1 LRNYIRFILV
11 LSVFATS
18 VGYTYGQ
25 KVGVLDEVIAVVGES
40 IVLKSDLDRTY
51 YQMSLQYP
59 TYNGDLKCELF
70 DQILTQKLLL
80 YKADLDSLVV
90 AEERVNYEID
100 RRMDYYA
107 NQAGGLQNL
116 EKYLGMSLVEYK
128 AQMRRKMTEEMQIQE
143 AQNSIISE
151 LKVSPTEVRKFYE
164 DIPVDSLPD
173 FASEVEVAQL
183 LVAPK
188 PSATAEKYARETAE
202 KLRKEILEGSRDF
215 CLTATIYSDDQGSK
229 KDCGSLGDFKRG
241 QMVPE
246 FEAAVFKL
254 KKEEVSKVVKTQ
266 FGYHIIQLIERKGE
280 IANARHILI
289 RPKILQSDLEK
300 TSKKLSRVK
309 RLIEADSNEW
319 CTAVAKYSTDDN
331 TQANCGFFVDPNV
344 GTSKIEITA
353 LQSDVALR
361 VSGLKPG
368 GVSPPH
374 AVPQQDGSTW
384 FRIVYLKSETPP
396 HKASLEKD
404 YQKLSVYALEKKKQD
419 TLNEWSES
427 FRKDVYVWID
437 EKYMVC
443 PDMDTWVT
451 NKEKVVN
458 TNE

>member
-1 LRNYIRFILV
+1 MRKNIKVYLLIGFI
-11 LSVFATS
+11 SGFSAT
-18 VGYTYGQ
+18 TFGQ
-25 KVGVLDEVIAVVGES
+25 KVGVLDEVIAVVGEN

-90 AEERVNYEID
+90 PEERVNYEID

-107 NQAGGLQNL
+107 NQAGGMENL
-116 EKYLGMSLVEYK
+116 ERYLGMSLIEYK

-143 AQNSIISE
+143 AQNAVIAD
-151 LKVSPTEVRKFYE
+151 LKVSPTEVRKFFE
-164 DIPVDSLPD
+164 DIPKDSLPD

-183 LVAPK
+183 LIAPK
-188 PSATAEKYARETAE
+188 PSATAEEYARQTAE
-202 KLRKEILEGSRDF
+202 RLRKELLQGSRDF
-215 CLTATIYSDDQGSK
+215 CLTAQIYSDDLGSK
-229 KDCGSLGDFKRG
+229 KDCGTLGDFKRG

-254 KKEEVSKVVKTQ
+254 KKDSISKIVKTQ

-289 RPKILQSDLEK
+289 RPKILDSDLEK
-300 TSKKLSRVK
+300 TSKELSKIRKLVES
-309 RLIEADSNEW
+309 DSISW
-319 CTAVAKYSTDDN
+319 CAAVAKYSTDEN
-331 TQANCGFFVDPNV
+331 TQVNCGFYVDPNI
-344 GTSKIEITA
+344 GTSRIEITA
-353 LQSDVALR
+353 LESDVALR

-368 GVSPPH
+368 GISPPH

-384 FRIVYLKSETPP
+384 FRLIYLKSETPP

-419 TLNEWSES
+419 TLNEWSQS

-443 PDMDTWVT
+443 PDMDKWIT
-451 NKEKVVN
+451 NKKVLN

>member
-1 LRNYIRFILV
+1 
-11 LSVFATS
+11 
-18 VGYTYGQ
+18 
-25 KVGVLDEVIAVVGES
+25 
-40 IVLKSDLDRTY
+40 
-51 YQMSLQYP
+51 M
-59 TYNGDLKCELF
+59 
-70 DQILTQKLLL
+70 
-80 YKADLDSLVV
+80 
-90 AEERVNYEID
+90 
-100 RRMDYYA
+100 
-107 NQAGGLQNL
+107 
-116 EKYLGMSLVEYK
+116 
-128 AQMRRKMTEEMQIQE
+128 
-143 AQNSIISE
+143 
-151 LKVSPTEVRKFYE
+151 
-164 DIPVDSLPD
+164 
-173 FASEVEVAQL
+173 
-183 LVAPK
+183 
-188 PSATAEKYARETAE
+188 
-202 KLRKEILEGSRDF
+202 
-215 CLTATIYSDDQGSK
+215 
-229 KDCGSLGDFKRG
+229 
-241 QMVPE
+241 
-246 FEAAVFKL
+246 
-254 KKEEVSKVVKTQ
+254 VKTQ

-309 RLIEADSNEW
+309 RLIESDSIEW
-319 CTAVAKYSTDDN
+319 CVAVAKYSTDDN

-384 FRIVYLKSETPP
+384 FRIIYLKSETPP

-443 PDMDTWVT
+443 PDMDTWVKS
-451 NKEKVVN
+451 KEKVVN

>member
-1 LRNYIRFILV
+1 MKKYIQ
-11 LSVFATS
+11 VFLLIAFVS
-18 VGYTYGQ
+18 GLALNADAQ
-25 KVGVLDEVIAVVGES
+25 KVGVLDEVIAVVGEN

-80 YKADLDSLVV
+80 YKADFDSLVV
-90 AEERVNYEID
+90 PEERVNYEID

-107 NQAGGLQNL
+107 NQAGGMENL
-116 EKYLGMSLVEYK
+116 EKYLGMSLIEYK
-128 AQMRRKMTEEMQIQE
+128 TQMRRKMTDEMQIQE
-143 AQNSIISE
+143 AQNAVIAD
-151 LKVSPTEVRKFYE
+151 LKVSPTEVRKFFE
-164 DIPVDSLPD
+164 EIPSDSLPD

-183 LVAPK
+183 IIAPK
-188 PSATAEKYARETAE
+188 PSDAAEKYAKQTAE
-202 KLRKEILEGSRDF
+202 KLRQELIEGSREF

-229 KDCGSLGDFKRG
+229 KDCGTLGDFKRG

-254 KKEEVSKVVKTQ
+254 KKDEISKVVKTQ

-289 RPKILQSDLEK
+289 RPKILDSDLEK
-300 TSKKLSRVK
+300 TSKELSRIG
-309 RLIEADSNEW
+309 RLVESDSITW
-319 CTAVAKYSTDDN
+319 CTAVAKYSTDEN
-331 TQANCGFFVDPNV
+331 TQANCGYYVDPNI
-344 GTSKIEITA
+344 GTSRIEITA
-353 LQSDVALR
+353 LESDVALR

-368 GVSPPH
+368 GISPPH

-384 FRIVYLKSETPP
+384 FRLIYLKTETPP

-443 PDMDTWVT
+443 PDTDTWIT
-451 NKEKVVN
+451 NKKVLN

>member
-1 LRNYIRFILV
+1 MTKYIQVILFIGFLT
-11 LSVFATS
+11 TS
-18 VGYTYGQ
+18 QTDANAQ
-25 KVGVLDEVIAVVGES
+25 KVGILDEVIAVVGEN

-59 TYNGDLKCELF
+59 EYNGDLKCELF

-116 EKYLGMSLVEYK
+116 EKYLGMSLIEYK
-128 AQMRRKMTEEMQIQE
+128 SQMRRKMTDEMQIQE
-143 AQNSIISE
+143 AQNSVIAD
-151 LKVSPTEVRKFYE
+151 LKVSPTEVRKFYD
-164 DIPVDSLPD
+164 DIPKDSLPD

-183 LVAPK
+183 LIAPK
-188 PSATAEKYARETAE
+188 PSEAAEKYARQTAE
-202 KLRKEILEGSRDF
+202 RLRKEILAGTRDF
-215 CLTATIYSDDQGSK
+215 CLTANIYSDDQGSK

-246 FEAAVFKL
+246 FEAAVFRL
-254 KKEEVSKVVKTQ
+254 KKDSISKVIRTQ
-266 FGYHIIQLIERKGE
+266 FGYHVIQLVERKGE

-289 RPKILQSDLEK
+289 RPKILDSDLEK
-300 TSKKLSRVK
+300 TSKELSRIK
-309 RLIEADSNEW
+309 RLIQSDSTEW
-319 CTAVAKYSTDDN
+319 CTAVTKYSTDEN
-331 TQANCGFFVDPNV
+331 TQANCGFFVDPNI
-344 GTSKIEITA
+344 GTARIEITA
-353 LQSDVALR
+353 LESDVALR
-361 VSGLKPG
+361 VTGLKPG
-368 GVSPPH
+368 GISPPH
-374 AVPQQDGSTW
+374 AVPQEDGSIW
-384 FRIVYLKSETPP
+384 FRIIYLKTETPP

-419 TLNEWSES
+419 TLNAWSES
-427 FRKDVYVWID
+427 FRKDVYVWLD

-443 PDMDTWVT
+443 PGMDTWIT
-451 NKEKVVN
+451 KKDNALN

>member
-1 LRNYIRFILV
+1 LKKYIQVFLLLGFI
-11 LSVFATS
+11 SGSHITATA
-18 VGYTYGQ
+18 Q
-25 KVGVLDEVIAVVGES
+25 KVGVLDEVIAVVGEN

-80 YKADLDSLVV
+80 YKADVDSLVV
-90 AEERVNYEID
+90 PEERVNYEID

-107 NQAGGLQNL
+107 NQAGGMENL
-116 EKYLGMSLVEYK
+116 EKYLGMSLIEYK
-128 AQMRRKMTEEMQIQE
+128 TQMRRKMTDEMQIQE
-143 AQNSIISE
+143 AQNSIISD
-151 LKVSPTEVRKFYE
+151 LKVSPTEVRRFFE
-164 DIPVDSLPD
+164 DIPKDSLPD

-183 LVAPK
+183 IIAPK
-188 PSATAEKYARETAE
+188 PSAAAEKYARETAE
-202 KLRKEILEGSRDF
+202 RLRKELLEGSRDF

-229 KDCGSLGDFKRG
+229 KDCGTLGDFKRG

-254 KKEEVSKVVKTQ
+254 KKDSISKIVKTQ

-289 RPKILQSDLEK
+289 RPKILDSDLEK
-300 TSKKLSRVK
+300 TSKEMSRIR
-309 RLIEADSNEW
+309 RLIEADSITW
-319 CTAVAKYSTDDN
+319 CAAVAKYSTDEN
-331 TQANCGFFVDPNV
+331 TQANCGYYVDPNI
-344 GTSKIEITA
+344 GTSRIEITA
-353 LQSDVALR
+353 LESDVALR

-384 FRIVYLKSETPP
+384 FRLIYLKSETPP

-419 TLNEWSES
+419 TLNEWSKT

-443 PDMDTWVT
+443 PDMDTWIT
-451 NKEKVVN
+451 NKKVLN

>member
-1 LRNYIRFILV
+1 LKKNILILLLLTLISG
-11 LSVFATS
+11 LSEEV
-18 VGYTYGQ
+18 YGQ
-25 KVGVLDEVIAVVGES
+25 KIGVLDEVIAVVGEN

-80 YKADLDSLVV
+80 YKADFDSLVV

-107 NQAGGLQNL
+107 NQAGGMQNL

-128 AQMRRKMTEEMQIQE
+128 TQMRKKMTEEMQIQE

-164 DIPVDSLPD
+164 DIPTDSLPD

-183 LVAPK
+183 LIAPK
-188 PSATAEKYARETAE
+188 PSTAAEKYARETAE
-202 KLRKEILEGSRDF
+202 KLRAEIVEGSKDF
-215 CLTATIYSDDQGSK
+215 CLTAAIYSDDQGSK
-229 KDCGSLGDFKRG
+229 GDCGSLGDFKRG
-241 QMVPE
+241 QMVPA
-246 FEAAVFKL
+246 FEAAVFRL
-254 KKEEVSKVVKTQ
+254 KKDEVSKVVKSQ

-289 RPKILQSDLEK
+289 RPKILTSDLEE
-300 TSKKLSRVK
+300 TSKELSRLR
-309 RLIEADSNEW
+309 RLIEADSIEW
-319 CTAVAKYSTDDN
+319 CTAVARYSTDEN
-331 TQANCGFFVDPNV
+331 TQANCGFFVDPNI

-353 LQSDVALR
+353 LESDVAMR
-361 VSGLKPG
+361 ATGLKPG

-384 FRIVYLKSETPP
+384 FRIIYLKSETPP

-437 EKYMVC
+437 EKYLAC
-443 PDMDTWVT
+443 PDIDTWIS
-451 NKEKVVN
+451 NKQKVLN

>member
-1 LRNYIRFILV
+1 M
-11 LSVFATS
+11 
-18 VGYTYGQ
+18 
-25 KVGVLDEVIAVVGES
+25 LDEVIAVVGES

-143 AQNSIISE
+143 AQNSIISD

-164 DIPVDSLPD
+164 DIPEDSLPD

-188 PSATAEKYARETAE
+188 PSAAAEKYARETAE
-202 KLRKEILEGSRDF
+202 RLRKELLEGSRDF
-215 CLTATIYSDDQGSK
+215 CLTANIYSDDQGSK

-254 KKEEVSKVVKTQ
+254 KKEEISKVVKTQ

-309 RLIEADSNEW
+309 RLIE
-319 CTAVAKYSTDDN
+319 VR
-331 TQANCGFFVDPNV
+331 F
-344 GTSKIEITA
+344 
-353 LQSDVALR
+353 
-361 VSGLKPG
+361 
-368 GVSPPH
+368 
-374 AVPQQDGSTW
+374 
-384 FRIVYLKSETPP
+384 
-396 HKASLEKD
+396 
-404 YQKLSVYALEKKKQD
+404 
-419 TLNEWSES
+419 
-427 FRKDVYVWID
+427 
-437 EKYMVC
+437 
-443 PDMDTWVT
+443 
-451 NKEKVVN
+451 
-458 TNE
+458 

>member
-1 LRNYIRFILV
+1 M
-11 LSVFATS
+11 
-18 VGYTYGQ
+18 
-25 KVGVLDEVIAVVGES
+25 LDEVIAVVGES

-143 AQNSIISE
+143 AQNSIISD

-164 DIPVDSLPD
+164 DIPEDSLPD

-188 PSATAEKYARETAE
+188 PSAAAEKYARETAE
-202 KLRKEILEGSRDF
+202 RLRKELLEGSRDF
-215 CLTATIYSDDQGSK
+215 CLTANIYSDDQGSK

-254 KKEEVSKVVKTQ
+254 KKEEISKVVKTQ

-309 RLIEADSNEW
+309 RLIESDSIEW
-319 CTAVAKYSTDDN
+319 CVAVAKYSTDDN

-384 FRIVYLKSETPP
+384 FRIIYLKSETPP

-443 PDMDTWVT
+443 PDMDTWVKS
-451 NKEKVVN
+451 KEKVVN